1 MAKQADKDA
10 VKVIARNKRARF
22 DYTIV
27 ETVEAG
33 LELTG
38 SEVKS
43 LREGSAN
50 LTDSYAL
57 PERDELFLLHMN
69 ISPYKAASYLGHDPL
84 RKRRLL
90 LHRKEILKLSIK
102 VREQGYA
109 LIPLQVYFRE
119 GWAKVE
125 LGLAK
130 GKAQHDRREDIKER
144 ESRREVARALRRG

>member
-144 ESRREVARALRRG
+144 ESRREVERALRRG